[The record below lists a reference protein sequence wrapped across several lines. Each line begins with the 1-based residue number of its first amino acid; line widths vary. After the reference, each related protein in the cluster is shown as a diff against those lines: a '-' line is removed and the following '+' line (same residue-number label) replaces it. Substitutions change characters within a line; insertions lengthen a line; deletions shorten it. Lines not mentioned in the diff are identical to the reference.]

1 MGVMTLTNFRDDT
14 QSALGDRGLGNTS
27 LDRWINQAYLDI
39 AGAVEFDILQEE
51 DTAQSTVNGTVS
63 VNVPTGAHKVK
74 YVRNTTGD
82 TLLEWVPVT
91 ELYRRSQT
99 SGTPIVWTQRKNLIL
114 FNPIPNAV
122 LALRIG
128 YRKSPTVLSA
138 VGDVTVLP
146 DYWDAPI
153 FILAVHYGLLSRGED
168 QRAMVWLQRAAA
180 YIQSR
185 ITEKDLMED
194 RGLNWTLPLIQN
206 QLIAAAGAAK

>member
-14 QSALGDRGLGNTS
+14 QSALGDRGLANAS
-27 LDRWINQAYLDI
+27 LDRWINLGYLDI
-39 AGAVEFDILQEE
+39 AGAVDFDILQEE
-51 DTAQSTVNGTVS
+51 DTTQSTVAGTVS

-74 YVRNTTGD
+74 YVRSTTGD
-82 TLLEWVPVT
+82 NLLEWVPVT
-91 ELYRRSQT
+91 ELYRRSQ
-99 SGTPIVWTQRKNLIL
+99 SAGTPTVWAQRKNLIL
-114 FNPIPNAV
+114 FNPIPSTV

-128 YRKSPTVLSA
+128 YRKSPTALSA
-138 VGDVTVLP
+138 TGDVTVLP

-153 FILAVHYGLLSRGED
+153 FLLAVHYGLLSRGED

-185 ITEKDLMED
+185 ITERDLMED

-206 QLIAAAGAAK
+206 QLVAAQTGAK